1 MPLPA
6 AGVALTRPPAT
17 ISSTFSETVSP
28 APPLCRP
35 AAAPCSFAATGSVIS
50 PTAQHQ
56 ASIVPKTTPRDG
68 NSAAASRESARTI
81 YCKPVADTCRQLH
94 ETQRRGGLADLPRN
108 DILNLLT
115 RGEEKGS
122 RGGRACSHNEA
133 DTAPKAAG
141 AIVAAHCSSPCLL
154 RPPPEPQSLS
164 VRTSSNP
171 TQNGYHCSN

>member
-81 YCKPVADTCRQLH
+81 YCKRVTRIVSCTKH
-94 ETQRRGGLADLPRN
+94 RGGAGLQTCPAMRIYWPEGR
-108 DILNLLT
+108 
-115 RGEEKGS
+115 RKEAGAV
-122 RGGRACSHNEA
+122 RRACSHNEA

-164 VRTSSNP
+164 VRTNSNP